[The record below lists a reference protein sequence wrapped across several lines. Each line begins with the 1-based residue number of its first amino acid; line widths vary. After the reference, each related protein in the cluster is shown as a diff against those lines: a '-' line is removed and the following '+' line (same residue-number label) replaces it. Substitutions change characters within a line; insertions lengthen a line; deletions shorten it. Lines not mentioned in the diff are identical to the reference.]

1 MSTLRGGV
9 SAGSGPAG
17 VLPRARREYALGLA
31 LGAVGA
37 GVVLLSAR
45 QGWARVSTPAPAPLP
60 ASVVSVSGQ
69 DLVPLAGALS
79 LAALASLAAVIATR
93 RLARRLAGLLMAAF
107 GVVIAVAVCLPL
119 AASDV
124 RGAARVSAVSQ
135 AGSATAGG
143 AAGVTPGA
151 VPGGGAAPGI
161 MAAGH
166 VTMTAALWRPAAVA
180 GALIIVAAGL
190 LVAWRGARWPVMSS
204 RYEPPEQAGRKPVAD
219 GAALWDALSS
229 GADPTVLARGSDP
242 PEPPGAPMA
251 PGRQAG
257 RPHRALARG
266 STPPPRG
273 QAPGPHGPEPPAGL
287 KAP

>member
-1 MSTLRGGV
+1 VTALRGGAPV
-9 SAGSGPAG
+9 SGGPAG
-17 VLPRARREYALGLA
+17 APPGSRREYALGLA
-31 LGAVGA
+31 LCAVGA

-45 QGWARVSTPAPAPLP
+45 QGWARVDTPAPAPLP

-69 DLVPLAGALS
+69 DLVPLAGALA

-93 RLARRLAGLLMAAF
+93 RLARLLAGLLMAAF
-107 GVVIAVAVCLPL
+107 GVAIAVAVGLPL

-124 RGAARVSAVSQ
+124 LGAARVTAVSQ

-143 AAGVTPGA
+143 AAGVSPGA

-161 MAAGH
+161 TSLGR

-190 LVAWRGARWPVMSS
+190 LVSWRGARWPVMSS

-219 GAALWDALSS
+219 SAALWDALSS
-229 GADPTVLARGSDP
+229 GADPT
-242 PEPPGAPMA
+242 M
-251 PGRQAG
+251 
-257 RPHRALARG
+257 LARG
-266 STPPPRG
+266 STPSPRG
-273 QAPGPHGPEPPAGL
+273 QAPGPHGPEPPGDL

>member
-1 MSTLRGGV
+1 MTGTAALRGG
-9 SAGSGPAG
+9 APAAAS
-17 VLPRARREYALGLA
+17 PASRREYALGLV
-31 LGAVGA
+31 LGAAGA
-37 GVVLLSAR
+37 AVVLLSAR
-45 QGWARVSTPAPAPLP
+45 QGWARVATPAPAPLP

-69 DLVPLAGALS
+69 DLVPLAGALA

-93 RLARRLAGLLMAAF
+93 RLARRLAGLLMAAL
-107 GVVIAVAVCLPL
+107 GVVIAVSVGLPL

-124 RGAARVSAVSQ
+124 RDAAKVTAVSQ

-143 AAGVTPGA
+143 AAGVSPGA

-161 MAAGH
+161 TAVGH

-204 RYEPPEQAGRKPVAD
+204 RYEQPEQAGRRPAAD
-219 GAALWDALSS
+219 SAALWDALSS
-229 GADPTVLARGSDP
+229 GTDPTLLARGSDP
-242 PEPPGAPMA
+242 PDPPG
-251 PGRQAG
+251 
-257 RPHRALARG
+257 
-266 STPPPRG
+266 
-273 QAPGPHGPEPPAGL
+273 GP